1 MFFLIG
7 KINSGFIR
15 ILGPAVEFILQFL
28 LFERSKPEPAA
39 HGCIFLPLFD
49 FRKHILVFDRAEHVP

>member
-1 MFFLIG
+1 MAL
-7 KINSGFIR
+7 
-15 ILGPAVEFILQFL
+15 LEFRGQPSAGLFYIL

-49 FRKHILVFDRAEHVP
+49 FRKHILVFDRAEHAP